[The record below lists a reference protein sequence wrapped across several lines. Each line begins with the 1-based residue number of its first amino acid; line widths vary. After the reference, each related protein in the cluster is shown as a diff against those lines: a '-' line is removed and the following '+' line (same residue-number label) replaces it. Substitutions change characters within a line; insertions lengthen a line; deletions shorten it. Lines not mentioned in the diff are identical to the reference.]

1 MRQPS
6 AQLLPAFVPVNE
18 ACRYLGGRR
27 RQLIWD
33 LARAGELEMLGDEHR
48 RLISVRSVERVAA
61 KRLAEAGRT
70 GTRSAQLSQCLW
82 KQCYRRIGDWPNA
95 LRPFSSTMRTF
106 SATVRVQS
114 KRMDFRATAT
124 EV

>member
-27 RQLIWD
+27 RQLISD

-48 RLISVRSVERVAA
+48 RLISVRSLERVAA
-61 KRLAEAGRT
+61 LPRPAERAPDRPNCPSVYGNNAIVALAIGRMLCT
-70 GTRSAQLSQCLW
+70 HF
-82 KQCYRRIGDWPNA
+82 PA
-95 LRPFSSTMRTF
+95 L
-106 SATVRVQS
+106 
-114 KRMDFRATAT
+114 
-124 EV
+124 

>member
-27 RQLIWD
+27 RQLISD

-48 RLISVRSVERVAA
+48 RLISVRSLERVAT
-61 KRLAEAGRT
+61 KRLAETGRT
-70 GTRSAQLSQCLW
+70 GTGSAQLSQRLW

-95 LRPFSSTMRTF
+95 LHPFSGTMKTF

-114 KRMDFRATAT
+114 KRMEFRAAAT
-124 EV
+124 EI